1 MPDSPKKVRALT
13 DANVL
18 FAGAVFPRWPREVLR
33 HAAAGDYQLVL
44 CPLVIEQARRNLKKR
59 FPEYLD
65 RFDQLLELLDYEL
78 VSDPTEQD
86 IKANHQLVRDLDDV
100 AVALAA
106 IVAKADY
113 LVSED
118 KDLTVQDE
126 STAELRK
133 HVKVVVSGTFL
144 REAMGWTSEQ
154 LEAIRHRKW
163 SDIQESQEKKAGFE
177 SPK

>member
-1 MPDSPKKVRALT
+1 MPESRKRIRAPT

-18 FAGAVFPRWPREVLR
+18 FSGTVFPRWPREVLR
-33 HAAAGDYQLVL
+33 HAAAGDFQLVL

-59 FPEYLD
+59 FPEFLG
-65 RFDQLLELLDYEL
+65 RFDEFLQLIDYEL
-78 VSDPTEQD
+78 VSDPSQED
-86 IKANHQLVRDLDDV
+86 VEANRHLVRDLDDV

-106 IVAKADY
+106 IVARADY

-118 KDLTVQDE
+118 KDLTAQDE
-126 STAELRK
+126 STGELRK
-133 HVKVVVSGTFL
+133 QTRVVVSGTFL

-163 SDIQESQEKKAGFE
+163 SDIKKTDQAKEK
-177 SPK
+177 